1 MGGKTLLTVAVL
13 SGFAFGAAAEPV
25 TLAFTEFYPVT
36 RTENG
41 QPAGPGLDVARKL
54 TEGLSVEIMPEAT
67 PLRRLMVMT
76 ETKPFIVAALVR
88 TSAREDRFRW
98 IGELY
103 RDSLVMVTRKP
114 HARIDDLDSAR
125 RLGHIGVTLGG
136 VAQSMLEERHF
147 HNVEPSQ
154 DMTAQAR
161 KLANGRVDAWCGLKQ
176 SVRESWTVIGKET
189 DDLEIGAEIVPVSIW
204 IAASLPVPIEM
215 VEEMRRRFAQMQRD
229 GTLDRILA
237 GLR

>member
-1 MGGKTLLTVAVL
+1 MGGKALLTVAVL
-13 SGFAFGAAAEPV
+13 LGFAFGAAAEPV
-25 TLAFTEFYPVT
+25 TLAFTEFYPIT
-36 RTENG
+36 RTESG
-41 QPAGPGLDVARKL
+41 QPAGPGLEVAKRL
-54 TEGLSVEIMPEAT
+54 TEGMAVELMPDAT

-76 ETKPFIVAALVR
+76 ETKPLIVAALIR
-88 TSAREDRFRW
+88 TPAREDHFRW

-103 RDSLVMVTRKP
+103 HDSLVMVTKKP
-114 HARIDDLDSAR
+114 HVRIDDLDSAR
-125 RLGHIGVTLGG
+125 KLGRIGVTLGG

-147 HNVEPSQ
+147 NNVEPSQ

-161 KLANGRVDAWCGLKQ
+161 KLANGRVEAWCGLKQ
-176 SVRESWTVIGKET
+176 SVRESWTVIGGEA
-189 DDLEIGAEIVPVSIW
+189 DGLEIGAEIVPVSIW
-204 IAASLPVPIEM
+204 VTASLPVPIEM

>member
-13 SGFAFGAAAEPV
+13 LGFAFSAAAEPV
-25 TLAFTEFYPVT
+25 TLAFTEFYPIT

-41 QPAGPGLDVARKL
+41 QPAGPGLEVARRL
-54 TEGLSVEIMPEAT
+54 TEGLPIEILPEAT

-76 ETKPFIVAALVR
+76 ETRPLIVAALIR
-88 TSAREDRFRW
+88 TAGREDHFRW

-103 RDSLVMVTRKP
+103 HDSLVMVTKKP
-114 HARIDDLDSAR
+114 HPRIDDLDTAR
-125 RLGHIGVTLGG
+125 HLGHIGVTLGG
-136 VAQSMLEERHF
+136 VAESMLQERHF
-147 HNVEPSQ
+147 TNVEPSL

-176 SVRESWTVIGKET
+176 SVRDSWSVIGREAE
-189 DDLEIGAEIVPVSIW
+189 DIEIGEEIIPVSIW
-204 IAASLPVPIEM
+204 ITASLPVPDEL
-215 VEEMRRRFAQMQRD
+215 VEELRRRYAQMQRD